1 MIKKHLHRQIYLT
14 IIASLVLVVVLT
26 GFVFSQMQS
35 RNFDRQV
42 YDITARLT
50 WRSLP
55 PATASNADQSVAL
68 NELTRGT
75 DLNVSLFDSNK
86 NLIAAYGAPIPP
98 PTANAHEGGWHRHKG
113 VRRFRRPIWLIQF
126 PDGRWFAVDPGGFD
140 GPRPIFKLLM
150 LLASVTLAIGLASY
164 PFVRRLTGRLQRLQE
179 TVDIVGTGNLSKRAK
194 IEGSD
199 EVAHLATS
207 FNEAT
212 DKIERLVKSNRQL
225 LANASHELR
234 TPLARVRL
242 GVEML
247 RKKRDPN
254 RQKALEQDITELDD
268 LIDEILL
275 MSRLDSQLSASDKIL
290 EKENID
296 LLALA
301 SEECARYDNC
311 TLTGDHVEVLGDAN
325 LLRRMI
331 RNLLDNAQKHG
342 KPPMSISLQAGKE
355 ITLTV
360 SDKGDGI
367 LLENQESVFQP
378 FHREPGKQNVQGYG
392 LGLALV
398 KQIAEIHGGEAIINP
413 AKATGF
419 SISVIL
425 PRA

>member
-26 GFVFSQMQS
+26 GFVFSQMNN

-55 PATASNADQSVAL
+55 PATAPKAEQSAAL
-68 NELTRGT
+68 NELSRGT
-75 DLNVSLFDSNK
+75 ELNVSLFDSNK
-86 NLIAAYGAPIPP
+86 ILIAAYGAPIPP
-98 PTANAHEGGWHRHKG
+98 PTANAHEDGWHRHKG
-113 VRRFRRPIWLIQF
+113 TRGFRPVWLIQF
-126 PDGRWFAVDPGGFD
+126 PDDRWFAVDPRGFD

-179 TVDIVGTGNLSKRAK
+179 TVDIVGAGDLSKRAK

-207 FNEAT
+207 FNAAT
-212 DKIERLVKSNRQL
+212 DKIERLVNSNRQL

-247 RKKRDPN
+247 RKKRDPK
-254 RQKALEQDITELDD
+254 RQKALEQDIAELDD

-275 MSRLDSQLSASDKIL
+275 MSRLDSQLSASNKLL

-301 SEECARYDNC
+301 SEECARYENC
-311 TLTGDHVEVLGDAN
+311 TLTGDHIEILGDAN
-325 LLRRMI
+325 LLRRLI

-342 KPPMSISLQAGKE
+342 RPPVSISLLAGKE

-367 LLENQESVFQP
+367 LPENQESVFQP

-398 KQIAEIHGGEAIINP
+398 KQIAEIHGGEAIINQ

-419 SISVIL
+419 SISINL